1 MEFLLQKICACC
13 STEQLTLFEQYLTA
27 KNQQLSQKLIHHI
40 KNAPNKPI
48 DYYCKN
54 VYGNTS
60 KETIKKFNQLNH
72 HTLNY
77 FSFISQHFPSF
88 IAHHLQALEWL
99 IYHDKTEAA
108 IEKTKLIIEVAKKF
122 EDYGTLIQ
130 LYELIPQNKLLV
142 KTVGKQLNAALHSEF
157 SSYFNT
163 IRILIERQETLTST
177 IVIEAQKK
185 INPNDLQFFEQHFN
199 SPSLSI
205 QIISRQAYLNLLSS
219 YNHSNFYDKE
229 TLTLIE
235 YTKKLAEKHA
245 YLVIAKHREL
255 LMSLDYML
263 VKHTRLTLT
272 EKEINK
278 TCAAIINK
286 WQKFY
291 HANNQL
297 DSGLMLALSIRGSFF
312 ITDYYFQTLSDK
324 VVKEIKEIIAL
335 LEELSRIID
344 WEKVN
349 YLKYINFYNVY
360 AMFLVL
366 DHQEKRSIQ
375 LIEKVL
381 HEYQQKTFKKMYD
394 GLFVVLLMAH
404 FQNKNYDD
412 VVENYHRYKKLTKN
426 FISMEENDL
435 VIKAIYYIAQLK
447 IAPKNQYENKLN
459 QVLNALKNNPH
470 LNNNLLLVERVMGK
484 AP

>member
-1 MEFLLQKICACC
+1 MEFLIQKICACC
-13 STEQLTLFEQYLTA
+13 SIEQLTLFEQYLTA
-27 KNQQLSQKLIHHI
+27 KNQQLSQKLIYHI
-40 KNAPNKPI
+40 KHSPNQSLN
-48 DYYCKN
+48 YYCEA
-54 VYGNTS
+54 VYGNAS
-60 KETIKKFNQLNH
+60 KETLKKFNQLNH

-77 FSFISQHFPSF
+77 FSFLSQHFPSF
-88 IAHHLQALEWL
+88 ITHNLQALEWL
-99 IYHDKTEAA
+99 IYHDKTDAA

-130 LYELIPQNKLLV
+130 LYELIPQNKLLA
-142 KTVGKQLNAALHSEF
+142 KTISKQLNAALNKDF
-157 SSYFNT
+157 TSYFNE
-163 IRILIERQETLTST
+163 IRLLIQRQVVLTST
-177 IVIEAQKK
+177 AVIESQKK
-185 INPNDLQFFEQHFN
+185 INPKDLQFFKTHFK

-205 QIISRQAYLNLLSS
+205 QIIAQQAYLNLLSS
-219 YNHSNFYDKE
+219 YNHTSFYDKN
-229 TLTLIE
+229 TLILIE
-235 YTKKLAEKHA
+235 STKKLAEKHA
-245 YLVIAKHREL
+245 YLAIAKHREL

-312 ITDYYFQTLSDK
+312 ITDYYFQKLTDK
-324 VVKEIKEIIAL
+324 VVNEIKEIIAL

-366 DHQEKRSIQ
+366 DQQEKKSIQ

-435 VIKAIYYIAQLK
+435 VIRAIYYIAQLK
-447 IAPKNQYENKLN
+447 IAPKNQYEKKLN
-459 QVLNALKNNPH
+459 NVLLTLKGNPH
-470 LNNNLLLVERVMGK
+470 FNNNLLLVERVMGK